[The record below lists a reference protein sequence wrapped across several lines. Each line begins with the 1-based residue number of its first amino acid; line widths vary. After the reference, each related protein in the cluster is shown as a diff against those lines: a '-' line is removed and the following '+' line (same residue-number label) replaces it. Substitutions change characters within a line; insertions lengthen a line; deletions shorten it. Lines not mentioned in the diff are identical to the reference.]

1 MPAIAK
7 IGMPRSPFLHQTL
20 IWTPVQLR
28 KDFNGHAQIRE
39 FFESAPDCLGHHA
52 TGFYSEVDSNTR
64 ATARLKMLTLFKRN
78 TFTVDYD
85 WELNKVDGEWKIAT
99 QSFSILGKQ
108 DLSVA

>member
-1 MPAIAK
+1 MDASAVYGK
-7 IGMPRSPFLHQTL
+7 I
-20 IWTPVQLR
+20 
-28 KDFNGHAQIRE
+28 FNGHAQIRE

-52 TGFYSEVDSNTR
+52 TGFYSEVDSDTR

-85 WELNKVDGEWKIAT
+85 WELSKVGGEWKIAT